1 MEREL
6 IAAAAGGAAAGAGSA
21 LTPTLWG
28 LGGSKPLAGTRSHFV
43 GARSHLARTLREVPR
58 GLQTASYGARRL
70 YATSCD
76 CRRARL
82 QWANLL
88 DGHSHGLALPPH
100 VQAFASG
107 QRVRRMCA

>member
-1 MEREL
+1 MV
-6 IAAAAGGAAAGAGSA
+6 GGCQKF
-21 LTPTLWG
+21 LWSVLKG
-28 LGGSKPLAGTRSHFV
+28 LGGSKPLRATRSHFV
-43 GARSHLARTLREVPR
+43 GTRSHLAHALREVPR

>member
-1 MEREL
+1 M
-6 IAAAAGGAAAGAGSA
+6 GSVKTA
-21 LTPTLWG
+21 PRFEHFDVNAEPVGVPARHDPPSLY
-28 LGGSKPLAGTRSHFV
+28 PLTRSHFV
-43 GARSHLARTLREVPR
+43 GTRSHLAHALREVPR